1 MKNSDYYLAL
11 MRARAKALYD
21 SLTKGKSVDELM
33 AMEDELEERT
43 FMPRLEAEIGRNMPE
58 ARAMIEAL
66 GHADQTPTDLLWIK
80 IYPGYE
86 YGQVGRARVNRA
98 DIIDRLERIA
108 FLELGDDIDAW
119 QEWLAA
125 FEADPAPKGYH

>member
-1 MKNSDYYLAL
+1 MKDSAYYYSL
-11 MRARAKALYD
+11 MQVRAKKLYD
-21 SLTKGKSVDELM
+21 ELTAGKSIAEM
-33 AMEDELEERT
+33 MEMEDELEEST

-66 GHADQTPTDLLWIK
+66 GHVDETPIDLLWVK

-86 YGQVGRARVNRA
+86 YGQMGRARVNRV
-98 DIIDRLERIA
+98 DIIDRLEKIA

-119 QEWLAA
+119 REWLAA
-125 FEADPAPKGYH
+125 FEADPPPKGYH